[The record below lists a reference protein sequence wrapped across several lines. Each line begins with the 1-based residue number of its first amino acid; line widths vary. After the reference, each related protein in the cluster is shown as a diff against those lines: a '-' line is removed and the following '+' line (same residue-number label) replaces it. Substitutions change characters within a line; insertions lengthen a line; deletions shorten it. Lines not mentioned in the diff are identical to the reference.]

1 MVGLALTAKE
11 VGVEKILL
19 TVEIG
24 YEEDVMFQNNQ
35 PVIKV
40 LPGSA
45 ITAVPIN
52 NDGYRGAEQRADDA
66 GYEVAYHGFLYA
78 VIFTLSFIV
87 LRLRRKNRLLKR
99 DNEGLEF
106 VVARPPPHF
115 NVRYDHEKRDWVP
128 LSET

>member
-19 TVEIG
+19 TVELG

-52 NDGYRGAEQRADDA
+52 NDGYSGAEQRAYES

-87 LRLRRKNRLLKR
+87 LRLRKKNRWLR
-99 DNEGLEF
+99 MDNEGMSLI
-106 VVARPPPHF
+106 VDHPPPHF